1 MVKFSDC
8 SYFLAKNP
16 DAQEELFREIEEAV
30 LSNGGDQHL
39 DYNIIQSLPYLDQVK
54 LNQNFTYFKHL
65 KNYIFKLCYSNSDYI
80 SQVVHEAL
88 RMYPLA
94 IIERLC
100 VKDYKIPGI
109 NFVVPKGM
117 MVQVAK

>member
-1 MVKFSDC
+1 MKIFLTEAYRVPRSKKRLISSDLRFSNGMLKFSDC

-16 DAQEELFREIEEAV
+16 DAQEELFQEIEEAV

-80 SQVVHEAL
+80 S
-88 RMYPLA
+88 
-94 IIERLC
+94 
-100 VKDYKIPGI
+100 
-109 NFVVPKGM
+109 
-117 MVQVAK
+117 